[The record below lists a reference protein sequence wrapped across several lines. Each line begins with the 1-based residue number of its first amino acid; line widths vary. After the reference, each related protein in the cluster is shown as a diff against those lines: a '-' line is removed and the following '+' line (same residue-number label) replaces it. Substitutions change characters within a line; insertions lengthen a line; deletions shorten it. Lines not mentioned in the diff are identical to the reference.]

1 MRKKHT
7 LLKFNAA
14 NYDPVSYTDKG
25 YFLQWKAIDVRNE
38 RTLSKFVVDTAV
50 LKRNTTNEIVS

>member
-14 NYDPVSYTDKG
+14 KYDPVPYTDKG